1 MKGKKMK
8 KIVCCIV
15 TIIMVA
21 FSMNALCETLIT
33 YGGTFSK
40 NNDGLRMFELE
51 NPNTYLSWS
60 DAYYYPASAFVTA
73 LLTREFKCDIFIQ
86 GTDQADWPTLM
97 EKGFCMDLSSSVL
110 LTDTVQRMYPNIA
123 SQAMF
128 NGHLFA
134 IPARIDFRYYYVNE
148 ETWLNMGYTM
158 EEVPQSFSE
167 FIDFLTLWCER
178 IEEEPEANT
187 VAMGGWD
194 SESYSAGAYIARLA
208 EILVNEV
215 IMQQQYAE
223 QELSFNTSEIVELLE
238 KCIDAGT
245 RLYKLESKNYSA
257 TLFEQIAGGIWP
269 SKYSTIV
276 FFRLNESQPKLIESV
291 LSMWAINSNSTN
303 AEKAIELLEKAATV
317 TDNLET
323 CDDLFIFQ
331 DAQPRISENY
341 SEDLLYWKNQKEDV
355 ILQLQ
360 SKTIDFDTKEILE
373 SNLQKYVAAIERT
386 ELNKWK
392 VSPEQLQEY
401 QKVEAQLYFPKL
413 NLFEKS
419 AEGYEELQNLCKQF
433 GYHKLN
439 VNQFLQRLDRI
450 AEMMRLEEE

>member
-1 MKGKKMK
+1 
-8 KIVCCIV
+8 
-15 TIIMVA
+15 
-21 FSMNALCETLIT
+21 
-33 YGGTFSK
+33 
-40 NNDGLRMFELE
+40 
-51 NPNTYLSWS
+51 
-60 DAYYYPASAFVTA
+60 
-73 LLTREFKCDIFIQ
+73 
-86 GTDQADWPTLM
+86 
-97 EKGFCMDLSSSVL
+97 
-110 LTDTVQRMYPNIA
+110 
-123 SQAMF
+123 
-128 NGHLFA
+128 
-134 IPARIDFRYYYVNE
+134 
-148 ETWLNMGYTM
+148 
-158 EEVPQSFSE
+158 
-167 FIDFLTLWCER
+167 
-178 IEEEPEANT
+178 
-187 VAMGGWD
+187 
-194 SESYSAGAYIARLA
+194 
-208 EILVNEV
+208 
-215 IMQQQYAE
+215 MQQQYAE
-223 QELSFNTSEIVELLE
+223 QELSFNASEIVELLE
-238 KCIDAGT
+238 KCIDVGT

-257 TLFEQIAGGIWP
+257 TLFEQIAGGIRP

-276 FFRLNESQPKLIESV
+276 FFRLNERQPKLIESV

-419 AEGYEELQNLCKQF
+419 AESYEELQNLCKQF